1 MASNA
6 YQDTDSVADPQYH
19 DDHSSVDSALSVI
32 LPENTSNTIITK
44 APEERFR
51 LGRWDVIALVVNRMI
66 GMCSHLSWN

>member
-6 YQDTDSVADPQYH
+6 FQDTNSVVDPQYH
-19 DDHSSVDSALSVI
+19 DGHSSVDSALSVI

-51 LGRWDVIALVVNRMI
+51 LGKWHVVALVVNRVI
-66 GMCSHLSWN
+66 GMWPYLR